1 MQRRRQILEAARER
15 ADAEGWA
22 AVTTRHLAAAIGFTQ
37 PVLYGH
43 FPGGKAEIML
53 AVASEGFVEL
63 AGRGRAA
70 LAGAEAGS
78 AHRVEA
84 VGTAYLD
91 FAAEHPAVYEA
102 MFQQPLDAEFA
113 SEDTPDELR
122 DGFEVLRSA
131 LADESGGTV
140 TEVFWGALH
149 GLSLLE
155 RAGRL
160 RPEQRAERVLELA
173 RRFSVGDLRAGRRAP
188 GSAVLDVSTMAE
200 GDDDEQA

>member
-1 MQRRRQILEAARER
+1 MAKDSARQERTAQRRRQILEAARSR

-53 AVASEGFVEL
+53 AVASDGFVEL
-63 AGRGRAA
+63 ARRGRAA
-70 LAGAEAGS
+70 LAGAEERPTG
-78 AHRVEA
+78 RVEA
-84 VGTAYLD
+84 VGIAYLD

-102 MFQQPLDAEFA
+102 MFQQKIDAEFA
-113 SEDTPDELR
+113 SEGTPAELR
-122 DGFEVLRSA
+122 DGFEVLRTT
-131 LADESGGTV
+131 LGDEVGDTV
-140 TEVFWGALH
+140 AEVFWGALH

-160 RPEQRAERVLELA
+160 RPQHRAERVRELS
-173 RRFSVGDLRAGRRAP
+173 RRFSG
-188 GSAVLDVSTMAE
+188 
-200 GDDDEQA
+200 